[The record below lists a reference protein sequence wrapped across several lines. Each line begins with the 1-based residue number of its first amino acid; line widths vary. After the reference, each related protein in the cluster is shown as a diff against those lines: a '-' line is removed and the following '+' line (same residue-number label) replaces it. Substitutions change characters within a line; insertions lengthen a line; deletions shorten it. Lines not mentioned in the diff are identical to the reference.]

1 MVATSF
7 MVATLLAQC
16 FLRVDVATMV
26 SRRDLVVF
34 PFYYI
39 LIHDLSFKL
48 RPPFSGH
55 NLVCGLLPSQVSKL
69 SHDHKVMSRLL
80 SMFIPSS
87 GHNLNSLLQ
96 LVSSFQPLFQVATTK
111 LCRDLMLLFFWL
123 HLVPIAQK

>member
-7 MVATLLAQC
+7 MVVTLLAQC
-16 FLRVDVATMV
+16 FSRVDVATMV

-39 LIHDLSFKL
+39 LSHDLSFKL

-55 NLVCGLLPSQVSKL
+55 DLVCGLLPSQVSNL
-69 SHDHKVMSRLL
+69 SRDHKVMSRLL
-80 SMFIPSS
+80 LMFIPSS

-96 LVSSFQPLFQVATTK
+96 PVSSFQPLFQVATTK

-123 HLVPIAQK
+123 HLVPNSQK